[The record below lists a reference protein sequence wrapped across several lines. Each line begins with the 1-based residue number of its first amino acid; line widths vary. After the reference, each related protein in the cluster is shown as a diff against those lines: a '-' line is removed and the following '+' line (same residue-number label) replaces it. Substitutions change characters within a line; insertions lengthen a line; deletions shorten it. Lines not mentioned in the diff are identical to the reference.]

1 MFPVRH
7 VAAGFCSKGACEV
20 IATTPHSAAH
30 TGGADFLGTVEPH
43 WARFALSGVLPRSAP
58 MSALCVCVLCASP
71 AALACPLQDD
81 ITATSPGLV
90 PAAAQGGRR
99 TRPMALAEPAAG
111 ERCRMASSSPTC
123 LPLLAGTL
131 PALLSLAGMLPAWP
145 QNQWPAAD
153 SVSRIN
159 SFDVRPGIAGCRRG
173 VCRHSISL
181 RLSGGYL
188 SGVFAA
194 GCPSSSKLRRLV

>member
-7 VAAGFCSKGACEV
+7 VAADFCSKGACEV

-111 ERCRMASSSPTC
+111 ERCRMAAAARPAC
-123 LPLLAGTL
+123 LC
-131 PALLSLAGMLPAWP
+131 
-145 QNQWPAAD
+145 WPARFQPCFRWPACFQPGPKTSGRRQIP
-153 SVSRIN
+153 SVASTALM
-159 SFDVRPGIAGCRRG
+159 SVLALQVAGEES
-173 VCRHSISL
+173 VATPSA
-181 RLSGGYL
+181 SG
-188 SGVFAA
+188 
-194 GCPSSSKLRRLV
+194 

>member
-7 VAAGFCSKGACEV
+7 VAADFCSKGACEV

-43 WARFALSGVLPRSAP
+43 WARFALSGVW
-58 MSALCVCVLCASP
+58 
-71 AALACPLQDD
+71 
-81 ITATSPGLV
+81 
-90 PAAAQGGRR
+90 
-99 TRPMALAEPAAG
+99 PMALAEPAAG
-111 ERCRMASSSPTC
+111 ERCRTASSSPTC
-123 LPLLAGTL
+123 LHLLAGT
-131 PALLSLAGMLPAWP
+131 LPAWP

-153 SVSRIN
+153 SISRIN
-159 SFDVRPGIAGCRRG
+159 SFDVRSGIAGCRRG

-181 RLSGGYL
+181 RLSGGHL

>member
-7 VAAGFCSKGACEV
+7 VAADFCSKGACEV

-81 ITATSPGLV
+81 ITATSPRLV

-111 ERCRMASSSPTC
+111 ERCRTASSSPTC
-123 LPLLAGTL
+123 LHLLAGT
-131 PALLSLAGMLPAWP
+131 LPAWP

-153 SVSRIN
+153 SISRIN
-159 SFDVRPGIAGCRRG
+159 SFDVRSGIAGCRRG

-181 RLSGGYL
+181 RLSGGHL